1 MATIYD
7 VRSVDPATVTNA
19 DIDAVFASHGIDR
32 AANGIPDFLQPGTT
46 YRRYDDT
53 FRCVAVGRYRSD
65 GLPVALGFMPV
76 NLGGEPGWEIML
88 VASREWAAKWTAVPE
103 EYGPMTPVGGA

>member
-1 MATIYD
+1 MSTIYD
-7 VRSVDPATVTNA
+7 ARSVDPATVTDA
-19 DIDAVFASHGIDR
+19 DIAAVFASHGVDH
-32 AANGIPDFLQPGTT
+32 AANGIPDFLQPGAA
-46 YRRYDDT
+46 YRRGGDL

-76 NLGGEPGWEIML
+76 NFGGESAWEVMF

-103 EYGPMTPVGGA
+103 EDES